1 MKGPQNKPSREGSVP
16 AVSPTDGTRPPERRV
31 PPLGTSSSPDLKKKN
46 ARARAALA
54 GIRASLPAPPHGG
67 LFHQAAAHG
76 VTDPSRQ
83 RSAARRANVCVH
95 TGSSR
100 GAGLLPEPRCG
111 AAWKRRRNAT
121 RDFFLIFFFSFARKP
136 LLGPPAAF
144 GSRRLFVRGRQHSR
158 LFVSRL
164 SLCAYQSTKRLLLPP
179 STTRG
184 RSRRGAREARAL
196 AGV

>member
-1 MKGPQNKPSREGSVP
+1 M
-16 AVSPTDGTRPPERRV
+16 SPTDGTRPPERRV
-31 PPLGTSSSPDLKKKN
+31 PPLGASYPRPIQKKKKTS
-46 ARARAALA
+46 ARAPRSPGFEPRSPRLHTAGCFIRQLRTASPIRRVSVLRPAERTFAFILVRRGARAYY
-54 GIRASLPAPPHGG
+54 
-67 LFHQAAAHG
+67 
-76 VTDPSRQ
+76 PSPG
-83 RSAARRANVCVH
+83 AARLGN
-95 TGSSR
+95 
-100 GAGLLPEPRCG
+100 GAE
-111 AAWKRRRNAT
+111 T
-121 RDFFLIFFFSFARKP
+121 RLENFFCFFFSFARKP

-184 RSRRGAREARAL
+184 RSRRGAREASAL

>member
-31 PPLGTSSSPDLKKKN
+31 PPLGTSSSPDFKKKKR
-46 ARARAALA
+46 ARARRLS

-121 RDFFLIFFFSFARKP
+121 REIFFVFFFRSRGNLSSVRP
-136 LLGPPAAF
+136 RRSGLGA
-144 GSRRLFVRGRQHSR
+144 SS
-158 LFVSRL
+158 
-164 SLCAYQSTKRLLLPP
+164 CEDDN
-179 STTRG
+179 TRG
-184 RSRRGAREARAL
+184 CL
-196 AGV
+196 